1 MEEITGN
8 ISVSRIVATTGTVQL
23 VSQGGILDGAKTVF
37 TKIFGN
43 GISLVASV
51 GAIGETSNDLEIDL
65 QGTSRLTATAATNV
79 FVTEKLGALRI
90 TNVTGTNGAVR
101 LTVAETSEYGNDL
114 TLESGNSII
123 AKTTAA
129 ILAGDDINL
138 MSGSTITAGSVSL
151 MGDKPTMD
159 PLGTTITI
167 NGAINTTSTVA
178 IVANSQGAKLVSAMD
193 ASYVLTTKQL
203 IRTPVGSAARTF
215 SLAGF
220 MEASLTGGA
229 GDNTFDI
236 GAWTGTTLKATIDG
250 GAGMDT
256 VEATTDTDFTA
267 ANALLKRVG
276 SGDATLLNIENGVF
290 RGGKKANKFNMSD
303 WTLSGRVDAGP
314 QNAKIID
321 TIISN
326 VAGSTSLTNDLLS
339 RAGCADLAL
348 LGLKTAELTGSSG
361 DDVFDVSGWIG
372 TGKSGISVPPKQP
385 PGPEVTRSRPM
396 SPAFRPPTMPS
407 PQLATHSLF
416 ENRHLWFLVLTR
428 TGSLKTALF

>member
-8 ISVSRIVATTGTVQL
+8 MSVSRIVATTGTVQL

-215 SLAGF
+215 SLA
-220 MEASLTGGA
+220 
-229 GDNTFDI
+229 
-236 GAWTGTTLKATIDG
+236 
-250 GAGMDT
+250 
-256 VEATTDTDFTA
+256 
-267 ANALLKRVG
+267 
-276 SGDATLLNIENGVF
+276 
-290 RGGKKANKFNMSD
+290 
-303 WTLSGRVDAGP
+303 
-314 QNAKIID
+314 
-321 TIISN
+321 
-326 VAGSTSLTNDLLS
+326 
-339 RAGCADLAL
+339 
-348 LGLKTAELTGSSG
+348 
-361 DDVFDVSGWIG
+361 
-372 TGKSGISVPPKQP
+372 
-385 PGPEVTRSRPM
+385 
-396 SPAFRPPTMPS
+396 
-407 PQLATHSLF
+407 
-416 ENRHLWFLVLTR
+416 
-428 TGSLKTALF
+428 